1 MPLFLLFVLVPL
13 IELAVLIHVG
23 SHIGIFN
30 TIAIVIITAMVG
42 SYYARREGI
51 AVVLRIQ
58 TSLAQGVMPAGEL
71 VEGLM
76 IFAGGAMLL
85 TPGFVT
91 DAMGL
96 ALIFPVSRSFFRSFI
111 EAYWH
116 TAIRKRSAHHPH
128 TSGRDE
134 ARKTI
139 IDVEFHEH
147 DPKNKG

>member
-1 MPLFLLFVLVPL
+1 MPLFLLFVIVPL

-23 SHIGIFN
+23 SQIGVFN

-51 AVVLRIQ
+51 AVVMRIQ

-91 DAMGL
+91 DAIGL
-96 ALIFPVSRSFFRSFI
+96 SLIFPVSRNFFRSFI

-116 TAIRKRSAHHPH
+116 TALRKRSVRHPH
-128 TSGRDE
+128 PQSREE